1 MVWLMEI
8 LRIYLEEQFSLT
20 FDITKNPEYDEYQKG
35 LASMA
40 YKFFDKK
47 SSSLAWSETSATRDK
62 SDPNTNKRT
71 GISFDVVSEN
81 KELIEEILK
90 PIIRKF
96 EKRKVNSHF
105 IDNIWGADL
114 ADMQLLRKF
123 NKGIRLSVFA
133 FDIYSKYAWLVH
145 LKDKKGITIT
155 GAFQKILNESGRKPH
170 KIFITNH

>member
-1 MVWLMEI
+1 MVWIMEI
-8 LRIYLEEQFSLT
+8 LRIYLEEQLSLT
-20 FDITKNPEYDEYQKG
+20 FSITKNPEYDEYQKG
-35 LASMA
+35 LASIA

-47 SSSLAWSETSATRDK
+47 SSSLAWSKTSATRDK
-62 SDPNTNKRT
+62 SDPNTNKGT

-81 KELIEEILK
+81 KELTEELHK

-114 ADMQLLRKF
+114 ADTQLLSKF
-123 NKGIRLSVFA
+123 NKGIRLSVVV
-133 FDIYSKYAWLVH
+133 FDIYRKYAWLFH

-170 KIFITNH
+170 KIFITDH